1 MNTKHK
7 LNIKA
12 LNIID
17 NHKKNINKYNK
28 MIKDLYN
35 KKSTKGLILSAKDKQ
50 KQDFLIN
57 KRDIEYK
64 IIEAIRN
71 LLSK

>member
-1 MNTKHK
+1 MV

-17 NHKKNINKYNK
+17 NHKKNIDKYNK

-35 KKSTKGLILSAKDKQ
+35 KKSTKVLVLSPKNKN
-50 KQDFLIN
+50 KLDFLIN
-57 KRDIEYK
+57 KRNTEYK

-71 LLSK
+71 LLTK